1 MEIIDFHTHIWP
13 DKVAEKAKQYLEKS
27 FRRPMTAVPTVDN
40 ALSVMDKN
48 EISKSVLASVAS
60 RPEQVEHINN
70 WLFAIKSGRFIKFA
84 SMHPFYDKWSYELDR
99 IKDNAEG
106 IKFQP
111 EFQMFFIDDEK
122 TFPMYEKIQ
131 KLQIPILVHC
141 GYELSLTGLVQAG
154 PKQMLNVKKYF
165 PEIKFVAAHMGG
177 FQMWDDVEKE
187 IIGDD
192 YFYIDTSSAL
202 TFMPKEQIYRFLN
215 KHNINKILF
224 GTDFPIGNPEQDL
237 KLIKSLD
244 IKPENLE
251 KIMHANAEK
260 LLGC

>member
-1 MEIIDFHTHIWP
+1 
-13 DKVAEKAKQYLEKS
+13 
-27 FRRPMTAVPTVDN
+27 
-40 ALSVMDKN
+40 
-48 EISKSVLASVAS
+48 
-60 RPEQVEHINN
+60 
-70 WLFAIKSGRFIKFA
+70 
-84 SMHPFYDKWSYELDR
+84 MHPFYDKWSYELDR